1 MTKTTFHRAG
11 RLLTLDKIGV
21 SYGERVILRDVQ
33 LQIDNLMRSDGKPQ
47 GQTVSLLGPSGIG
60 KTQLF
65 RCIAGLQQP
74 SQGTVS
80 LNDSGRPV
88 VAGEVGV
95 VSQHYPLFGHRSIL
109 GNMLL
114 STSDR
119 KKAMAALDRFGLADK
134 AHLYP
139 TQLSGGQRQ
148 RAAIAQQ
155 LLHGSQFLLM
165 DEPFS
170 GLDILSKLS
179 VCEAISDIVSSDEIA
194 TVIIITHDI
203 ETSVLIADTLWVLGR
218 ERKADNSLI
227 PGATI
232 VKSFDLLER
241 GLAYCEDANRL
252 PAYHETVDEIIA
264 LFKHL

>member
-1 MTKTTFHRAG
+1 MGELSFHRAD
-11 RLLTLDKIGV
+11 RLLTLDNVGV
-21 SYGERVILRDVQ
+21 NYGERVILRDIR
-33 LQIDNLMRSDGKPQ
+33 LQIDNLKRSDGNPQ

-74 SQGTVS
+74 SSGTVS
-80 LNDSGRPV
+80 LNNNGRPV

-114 STSDR
+114 STPDR
-119 KKAMAALDRFGLADK
+119 KKALAALERFGLADK

-179 VCEAISDIVSSDEIA
+179 VCEAIADIVSSSEIA
-194 TVIIITHDI
+194 TVIVITHDI

-218 ERKADNSLI
+218 ERNTDNS
-227 PGATI
+227 PVAGATI

-241 GLAYCEDANRL
+241 GLAYRNEASRL